1 MNFQL
6 PLAYILLFIA
16 AALPVG
22 HLFVADE
29 FTLFNTT
36 LSHRVWITWSEI
48 IVIVTTLLLLPVNL
62 IKDIK
67 NNVKLFTLLLAWVVT
82 GFMSTY
88 FAENIYASIAR
99 QTELCIH
106 ILFSYALLNILNVLP
121 KSKYLIYGV
130 LGAFLYSLF
139 YILILRL
146 AVGDI
151 EYNWTIDIPFFKNI
165 RHWGYLQIIALP
177 LSYYLILNK
186 KNSYSG
192 FIIFTLIWASIFWS
206 GGRGSFITATII
218 SIIIFPWL
226 LTPKHSTYLKT
237 LMCIGIALI
246 LALIAE
252 VNHAGLSIQRLF
264 FIQLKD
270 IENFNLNKYSAGR
283 IDIYIESLK
292 HLFNNNYL
300 LGFGPDS
307 FRYTTP
313 PLHIMATHPHSLP
326 IQILYDYGIIG
337 FILISLAFW
346 SLIKKAQGKLSLENK
361 IASTALI
368 SAVIASA
375 VDGVFYH
382 SYSIYCLSIIFALCL
397 HRSDTLEI
405 KIIKQKNAYQ
415 VLLLIPLIAI
425 WAIHTKTYWQFQKP
439 LSSISQISE
448 VEKFPSIILN
458 KYWLTNSKSEKISI
472 AALELAGKYSD
483 NQCGNF
489 LLLELMFQQN
499 TQNQIKN
506 NCHPHTLTLRESGK
520 LFGHE

>member
-151 EYNWTIDIPFFKNI
+151 EYNWTTDIPFFKNI

-218 SIIIFPWL
+218 SVIVFPWL

-252 VNHAGLSIQRLF
+252 VNHPGLSIQRLF
-264 FIQLKD
+264 FIDLEN
-270 IENFNLNKYSAGR
+270 IENLNEYSAGR

-337 FILISLAFW
+337 FILISL
-346 SLIKKAQGKLSLENK
+346 
-361 IASTALI
+361 
-368 SAVIASA
+368 
-375 VDGVFYH
+375 
-382 SYSIYCLSIIFALCL
+382 CLLYTS
-397 HRSDTLEI
+397 
-405 KIIKQKNAYQ
+405 
-415 VLLLIPLIAI
+415 
-425 WAIHTKTYWQFQKP
+425 
-439 LSSISQISE
+439 
-448 VEKFPSIILN
+448 PSPRD
-458 KYWLTNSKSEKISI
+458 S
-472 AALELAGKYSD
+472 
-483 NQCGNF
+483 
-489 LLLELMFQQN
+489 
-499 TQNQIKN
+499 
-506 NCHPHTLTLRESGK
+506 
-520 LFGHE
+520 

>member
-67 NNVKLFTLLLAWVVT
+67 NNVTLFTLLLAWVAT
-82 GFMSTY
+82 GFISTS

-151 EYNWTIDIPFFKNI
+151 EYNWVNNIPFFKNI

-186 KNSYSG
+186 KNNYSG
-192 FIIFTLIWASIFWS
+192 FILFTLIWASIFWA
-206 GGRGSFITATII
+206 GGRGSFITAILI
-218 SIIIFPWL
+218 SVIIFPWL
-226 LTPKHSTYLKT
+226 LTPKYSTYSKT
-237 LMCIGIALI
+237 LICIGIALI
-246 LALIAE
+246 LALLAE
-252 VNHAGLSIQRLF
+252 VNHPSLSIQHLF
-264 FIQLKD
+264 FIEL
-270 IENFNLNKYSAGR
+270 ENVEDFNLNKYSAGR

-300 LGFGPDS
+300 LGFGADS
-307 FRYTTP
+307 FRYTVP
-313 PLHIMATHPHSLP
+313 PLHIMATHPHSFP
-326 IQILYDYGIIG
+326 IQLIYSNGIIG
-337 FILISLAFW
+337 ALLASLISWA
-346 SLIKKAQGKLSLENK
+346 LIKKALKQQSLENT
-361 IASTALI
+361 IASLTLI
-368 SAVIASA
+368 SAIIASA

-382 SYSIYCLSIIFALCL
+382 SYSIYCLSIVFALCL
-397 HRSDTLEI
+397 HRPDTLEI
-405 KIIKQKNAYQ
+405 KIIKRKNAYQ
-415 VLLLIPLIAI
+415 VLLLLPLIVI
-425 WAIHTKTYWQFQKP
+425 WAMHTKAYWQFQKP
-439 LSSISQISE
+439 LSSINQISE

-458 KYWLTNSKSEKISI
+458 KPWILNSKNEQLSI
-472 AALELAGKYSD
+472 AALELGGKYSD
-483 NQCGNF
+483 NQCWNF
-489 LLLELMFQQN
+489 LTLEFKYAHA
-499 TQNQIKN
+499 TKKQIADH
-506 NCHPHTLTLRESGK
+506 CHPSILIRREKSK
-520 LFGHE
+520 NE